1 MSTSEVLPSQ
11 SGEFRTIE
19 EPGWRA
25 RPPRRRFLVGVLA
38 VVSLGGLLFIAA
50 RERPQAT
57 ASVNTAA
64 DVPVQDGDLI
74 RFSKA
79 FAQRARIT
87 TEAATL
93 QTMSPLVRASGT
105 VGFDPR
111 AFAAV
116 GARITGRIRQVF
128 KLVGDRVRK
137 DDVLAEVESAE
148 LGRAQAQVMA
158 ARARESAAEAQVKRE
173 QRLAEAHISSARDA
187 EAAVAAFESARA
199 ERVAAEQTV
208 KALGGDRQS
217 ELGVLALRSPIAGR
231 IVTAKIARGQT
242 VQPSDTLYDVAD
254 LATVWVE
261 LEVFERDVGT
271 LRVGD
276 RVRIT
281 AQAARGV
288 PLDGRVANV
297 GDVIDRDART
307 AAVRVIVDNASGA
320 LRPGQSVTARIET
333 TAPAAKVVSVP
344 LQAVTRVDGKATV
357 FLSVDDS
364 TIRLREVTTGPEDAT
379 HVAILEGLRAGEK
392 VVVGGVFAV
401 KSELFR

>member
-1 MSTSEVLPSQ
+1 MSTTEVLPSQ
-11 SGEFRTIE
+11 SGEFRATE
-19 EPGWRA
+19 APDL
-25 RPPRRRFLVGVLA
+25 RPRHPRRRFAVGVIA
-38 VVSLGGLLFIAA
+38 AISLGGLLFTLA
-50 RERPQAT
+50 RDRPRAT
-57 ASVNTAA
+57 ASVNPVA
-64 DVPVQDGDLI
+64 DVPIQDGDLI
-74 RFSKA
+74 RFSKV

-105 VGFDPR
+105 VAFDPR

-116 GARITGRIRQVF
+116 GARITGRIRHVH
-128 KLVGDRVRK
+128 KLVGDRVKK

-148 LGRAQAQVMA
+148 LGRAQAQVVA

-173 QRLAEAHISSARDA
+173 QRLAEARISSARDA

-242 VQPSDTLYDVAD
+242 VQPSDTLYDIAD

-281 AQAARGV
+281 AQSARGA

-307 AAVRVIVDNASGA
+307 AAVRVIVDNQGGA

-333 TAPAAKVVSVP
+333 TAPAAKLVSVP

-379 HVAILEGLRAGEK
+379 RVAILEGLRAGDK

>member
-1 MSTSEVLPSQ
+1 MSITEGLASQ
-11 SGEFRTIE
+11 SGEFRSTE
-19 EPGWRA
+19 EPGRRA
-25 RPPRRRFLVGVLA
+25 RHPRRLFLLGLIA
-38 VVSLGGLLFIAA
+38 ATSLGGLLWTVARDRPRAA
-50 RERPQAT
+50 
-57 ASVNTAA
+57 ASVNPVA
-64 DVPVQDGDLI
+64 DVPIQDGDLI
-74 RFSKA
+74 RFSKT

-105 VGFDPR
+105 VAFDPR

-128 KLVGDRVRK
+128 KLVGDPVKK
-137 DDVLAEVESAE
+137 DEVLAELESAE

-187 EAAVAAFESARA
+187 EAAVAAFESVRA

-208 KALGGDRQS
+208 KALGADRQS
-217 ELGVLALRSPIAGR
+217 ELGVMVLRSPIAGR
-231 IVTAKIARGQT
+231 IVSAKIARGQT
-242 VQPSDTLYDVAD
+242 VQPSDTLYDIAD
-254 LATVWVE
+254 LKTVWVE

-281 AQAARGV
+281 AQASRGG

-307 AAVRVIVDNASGA
+307 AAVRVIVDNETGA

-357 FLSVDDS
+357 FLSVDES
-364 TIRLREVTTGPEDAT
+364 TIRLREVSTGPEDAT
-379 HVAILEGLRAGEK
+379 RVAILEGLRAGEK